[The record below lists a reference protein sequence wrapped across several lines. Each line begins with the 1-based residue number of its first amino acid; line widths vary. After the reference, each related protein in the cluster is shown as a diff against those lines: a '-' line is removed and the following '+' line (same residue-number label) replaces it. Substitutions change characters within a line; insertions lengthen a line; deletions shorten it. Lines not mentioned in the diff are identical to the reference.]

1 MRFAVG
7 PRSAVRRS
15 LHPVDAGG
23 VLPDNPTTARW
34 CMLHVYVFSAMLAAC
49 EQGMTAEPITG
60 PTTVNPTP
68 MVPVSTPGG
77 PVLTVPPAETVS
89 TVVSSTSVTAPPTA
103 SSFAETHSSVG
114 DDAGASGPTEPE
126 EMRGPMPRNETANF
140 PFPQNRGVG
149 ACSLPAENRN
159 SDVIAAFEKWKAATV
174 TSDGANGHLRVKRL
188 ATDPKLELGSTVSEG
203 IAYGMLIAVYM
214 NEQTMFD
221 EFWKYSQQWLDENGL
236 MHWYINAA
244 GTEVLGSGAASDA
257 DEDIAWALIMA
268 DRQWGGSGSLDD
280 TYANLAKVQIDR
292 VWEHEVLDGKLF
304 KAGDTWGGWAE
315 VNVSYFAPSYYRT
328 FADVSGNAGW
338 LDVVQTTYDTLANS
352 LREEN
357 GNSTNGLVPAWCTS
371 DGEPNN
377 NVWQDGSAPTHYQYD
392 SCRTPFRIG
401 LDYCFHSETRARE
414 YVEKTTGFFSAI
426 GAANIV
432 DGYELDGTPRPEFGN
447 GQSAAFVGPA
457 AVGGMYTPEHGQF
470 VQEAYD
476 QVKKLD
482 LVVGGEYYDLSWT
495 VISLLMMTGNFLDY
509 TTLEPLEAASPSP
522 SL

>member
-7 PRSAVRRS
+7 PHSAVHSPFRSHDVRAAWRRS
-15 LHPVDAGG
+15 VTRRCL
-23 VLPDNPTTARW
+23 LQ
-34 CMLHVYVFSAMLAAC
+34 VYAVALLVAAC
-49 EQGMTAEPITG
+49 EQTTTSDSVPGASTVSPAPI
-60 PTTVNPTP
+60 
-68 MVPVSTPGG
+68 VPVSTSTG
-77 PVLTVPPAETVS
+77 PVF
-89 TVVSSTSVTAPPTA
+89 TAPPVDTLTTA
-103 SSFAETHSSVG
+103 LSSSSLPGPSTVSSDVETPSSVT
-114 DDAGASGPTEPE
+114 DDGGASGPSEPE
-126 EMRGPMPRNETANF
+126 EVRGPTPKTDTANF
-140 PFPQNRGVG
+140 PFPQNRAVG
-149 ACSLPAENRN
+149 ACSLPAVNRN
-159 SDVIAAFEKWKAATV
+159 SDVVAAFEKWKAATV
-174 TSDGANGHLRVKRL
+174 TSDGANGNLRVKRL
-188 ATDPKLELGSTVSEG
+188 ASDPKLELGSTVSEG

-214 NEQTMFD
+214 NEQTLFD

-268 DRQWGGSGSLDD
+268 DRQWGGAGSLED
-280 TYANLAKVQIDR
+280 TYANLAKIQIDR
-292 VWEHEVLDGKLF
+292 VWEHEVLDGKLL
-304 KAGDTWGGWAE
+304 KAGDTWGGWSE

-328 FADVSGNAGW
+328 FAEVSGNAGW
-338 LDVVQTTYDTLANS
+338 LDVVQTSYDTLANS

-414 YVEKTTGFFSAI
+414 YVEKTTGFFAAI

-432 DGYELDGTPRPEFGN
+432 DGYDLDGTPRPEFGN

-457 AVGGMYTPEHGQF
+457 AVGGMYTTDHGAF
-470 VQEAYD
+470 VQDAYD

-495 VISLLMMTGNFLDY
+495 VISLLTMTGNFLDY
-509 TTLEPLEAASPSP
+509 TTIEPVESAPIPSP
-522 SL
+522 